1 VGQAGFA
8 QARQIFTDPT
18 DFFRPFRFEGSREPR
33 RRSLRVLA
41 QRLGCNDVPLDR
53 LP

>member
-8 QARQIFTDPT
+8 QARQIFADPT
-18 DFFRPFRFEGSREPR
+18 DFFRLFRFEGSREPR
-33 RRSLRVLA
+33 RWSLRVLA